1 MPLFSKKK
9 REGSNGSGRR
19 KRENGGSGL
28 SGRLLSLSSSDRE
41 SNSGADGGS
50 RRGSTSSA
58 AHPRGPGAQSVGAN
72 TAVFRVTVPDNVMPG
87 EEFQVYAGNR
97 IVKVRCPPNTR
108 PGQSLQIT
116 VPVDSSADG
125 ASGQGGD
132 GPGGEGP
139 GGGGPGNEELPDSP
153 NVTRIPN
160 SEGADGRA
168 AYMVAI
174 PQRVR
179 GGQQFP
185 VTIAGQQLMVTCP
198 PNARPGMSVRI
209 VPPAP
214 PRNLDRPP
222 EGPMGRGGP
231 RRPAR
236 PPDTQMFEVVVP
248 KGVQPGQPF
257 ALLAGGVRVLVT
269 CPTNA
274 SEGQKIRFNLP
285 LALTRKKTEEASK
298 LAKVKLAYDK
308 DGWTRTIRVSDMK
321 VRKNKGIVGRS
332 VVVVVFKAVSSH
344 PLLLFLAQLII
355 LLIKTPVP
363 MDPNGRRRK
372 C

>member
-1 MPLFSKKK
+1 MPLFNKKK

-19 KRENGGSGL
+19 KRENGGGGGL
-28 SGRLLSLSSSDRE
+28 SGLLSSRSSSDRE
-41 SNSGADGGS
+41 SNSGADGS
-50 RRGSTSSA
+50 RRGSTSSSA

-125 ASGQGGD
+125 ANGQGGD

-139 GGGGPGNEELPDSP
+139 GGGGPGNELPDSP

-209 VPPAP
+209 VPPAA

-321 VRKNKGIVGRS
+321 VRNKKGVVGS
-332 VVVVVFKAVSSH
+332 VLVLLVVCFLTPVSSQS
-344 PLLLFLAQLII
+344 PLLLSQLYHF
-355 LLIKTPVP
+355 V
-363 MDPNGRRRK
+363 N
-372 C
+372 

>member
-9 REGSNGSGRR
+9 GEGSNGGSGRR
-19 KRENGGSGL
+19 KRETSGGGL
-28 SGRLLSLSSSDRE
+28 SGRLPSLSSNG
-41 SNSGADGGS
+41 SNSGAEGRS
-50 RRGSTSSA
+50 STNSA
-58 AHPRGPGAQSVGAN
+58 VHPRGPGAQGVGGN

-116 VPVDSSADG
+116 VPVDNSADG
-125 ASGQGGD
+125 PNGQGGD
-132 GPGGEGP
+132 ARGTGGP
-139 GGGGPGNEELPDSP
+139 GGGPGNGPPDSP

-222 EGPMGRGGP
+222 DGPMGRGGP

-248 KGVQPGQPF
+248 RGVQPGQPF

-321 VRKNKGIVGRS
+321 VRIIVFREYWPKLS
-332 VVVVVFKAVSSH
+332 FE
-344 PLLLFLAQLII
+344 LLLSTCIEQSI
-355 LLIKTPVP
+355 LCFSDPLYSCCHLFTTIAVP
-363 MDPNGRRRK
+363 MDSNG
-372 C
+372 